1 MPLIRQ
7 TLDMTSTEHEL
18 QAQRLILKAQ
28 INFAMDNRDWKHAQ
42 TLMQRYHELA
52 QNRSLTHIESH
63 VLLARLNFRK
73 RKWWATGIQL
83 YLAMMAPY
91 GTAQRRRRSV

>member
-18 QAQRLILKAQ
+18 QAQLLILKAQ
-28 INFAMDNRDWKHAQ
+28 IDFAMGNRDWKHSQ
-42 TLMQRYHELA
+42 TLMERYHELA